1 MIKAE
6 RPEDLELEDDIQ
18 EDFDPF
24 EDEFEEQ
31 DASYQVWMLGYDADQ
46 NITDFSEKLFESKD
60 PERAVNFAKAYVSG
74 CDIENKTFPNGEK
87 YVEVLVE
94 TIVDVEGVET
104 NVGNLF
110 DEYIEIEK
118 I

>member
-1 MIKAE
+1 MEEEFEAFE
-6 RPEDLELEDDIQ
+6 
-18 EDFDPF
+18 EDF
-24 EDEFEEQ
+24 EEK

-46 NITDFSEKLFESKD
+46 NITDFSEKLFESMD
-60 PERAVNFAKAYVSG
+60 PERAINFAKAYVTG
-74 CDIENKTFPNGEK
+74 CDIENKTFPDNVE

-94 TIVDVEGVET
+94 TVVEVEGYEE

-110 DEYIEIEK
+110 DEFVEIKK